1 MPVFDKKGRI
11 VNRDK
16 TKVDDD
22 FPKMKNIDEISKS
35 GIKKSVSLPHKISKT
50 SVILAVV
57 VVALFIAITMLA
69 VKVNTFNEEVT
80 ALSNEKEQFGATQTK
95 LQETNAEKERLKAEL
110 SLAENDLETAKAQ
123 KSELDSQVRK
133 LEEAAKTK
141 PQPVAAHKK
150 PNGQKKK

>member
-1 MPVFDKKGRI
+1 MPVFDKKGKI

-16 TKVDDD
+16 AKVGDD
-22 FPKMKNIDEISKS
+22 FPKMKDIDEISKS

-50 SVILAVV
+50 SIVLAVV
-57 VVALFIAITMLA
+57 VAVLLIAIIMLA
-69 VKVNTFNEEVT
+69 VKINTLNEEVT
-80 ALSNEKEQFGATQTK
+80 ALSNEKEQFGVTQTN

-133 LEEAAKTK
+133 LEEAATRK